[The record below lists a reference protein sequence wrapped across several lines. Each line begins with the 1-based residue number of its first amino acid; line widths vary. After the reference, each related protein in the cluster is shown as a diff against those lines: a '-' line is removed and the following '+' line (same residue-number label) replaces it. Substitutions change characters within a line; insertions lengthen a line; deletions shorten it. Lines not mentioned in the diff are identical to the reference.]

1 MLTFLIVLFAIIYI
15 IIGSIIG
22 TLCILMYA
30 VSNGEPM
37 LDYIRDLYYKGE
49 TNVKQASYIVGTGV
63 ASAIILII
71 WPVILV
77 WAFLTHEKNKN

>member
-1 MLTFLIVLFAIIYI
+1 MLTFLVVLFVIIYI

-22 TLCILMYA
+22 TLCVLMCT
-30 VSNGEPM
+30 VSNGEPI
-37 LDYIRDLYYKGE
+37 LDYVRDLYYKGE
-49 TNVKQASYIVGTGV
+49 TDVKRASYIVGTGA

-71 WPVILV
+71 WPVFLI

>member
-1 MLTFLIVLFAIIYI
+1 MLTFLVVLFVIIYI

-22 TLCILMYA
+22 TLYILMCA
-30 VSNGEPM
+30 VSNGGPM
-37 LDYIRDLYYKGE
+37 LDYVRDLYYKGE
-49 TNVKQASYIVGTGV
+49 TDAEQARYIVRTGV

-71 WPVILV
+71 WPLFLV

>member
-1 MLTFLIVLFAIIYI
+1 MLTFLVVLFVIIYI

-22 TLCILMYA
+22 TLCTLMCA

-37 LDYIRDLYYKGE
+37 LDYVRDLYYKGE
-49 TNVKQASYIVGTGV
+49 TDVEQASYIVGTGV

-71 WPVILV
+71 WPVFLV
-77 WAFLTHEKNKN
+77 WAFLTHGKNKN

>member
-1 MLTFLIVLFAIIYI
+1 MLTFLIVLFVIIYI

-37 LDYIRDLYYKGE
+37 LDYARDLYYKRE
-49 TNVKQASYIVGTGV
+49 TDVEQASYIIGAGITFT
-63 ASAIILII
+63 IILII
-71 WPVILV
+71 WPVYLV

>member
-15 IIGSIIG
+15 IIGSITG
-22 TLCILMYA
+22 TFCILMCA

-37 LDYIRDLYYKGE
+37 LDYVRDLYYKGE
-49 TNVKQASYIVGTGV
+49 TDEKQARYIVGTGV

-71 WPVILV
+71 WPVFLV
-77 WAFLTHEKNKN
+77 WAFLTNEKNKN

>member
-1 MLTFLIVLFAIIYI
+1 MVVLFVIIYI

-22 TLCILMYA
+22 TLCTLMCA

-37 LDYIRDLYYKGE
+37 LDYVRDLYYKGE
-49 TNVKQASYIVGTGV
+49 TNVKQASYIVRTGV

-71 WPVILV
+71 WPVFLV
-77 WAFLTHEKNKN
+77 WVFLTHEKNKN

>member
-22 TLCILMYA
+22 TLCILMCA
-30 VSNGEPM
+30 VSNGEYM
-37 LDYIRDLYYKGE
+37 LDYVRDLYYKGE
-49 TNVKQASYIVGTGV
+49 TDIKRASYIVGTGV

-71 WPVILV
+71 WPAYLI
-77 WAFLTHEKNKN
+77 WAFVTNEKNKN